1 MEAEVAETWSTYTEQ
16 PARRSISAN
25 CRSPSVIALPFG
37 LSISRERFVRAI
49 ATTVSALAAF
59 LGVLI
64 VSLTAVILGL
74 T

>member
-1 MEAEVAETWSTYTEQ
+1 MAETWSTYAEQ

-37 LSISRERFVRAI
+37 LSISRERLVRAI
-49 ATTVSALAAF
+49 ATTVSAFAAF
-59 LGVLI
+59 LVLI

>member
-1 MEAEVAETWSTYTEQ
+1 MAETWSTYAEQ

-25 CRSPSVIALPFG
+25 CRSVSVIALPFG
-37 LSISRERFVRAI
+37 LTVSRERLVRGI
-49 ATTVSALAAF
+49 ATTVSAFAAF

-64 VSLTAVILGL
+64 VSMTAVILGL

>member
-1 MEAEVAETWSTYTEQ
+1 
-16 PARRSISAN
+16 
-25 CRSPSVIALPFG
+25 
-37 LSISRERFVRAI
+37 VRAI
-49 ATTVSALAAF
+49 ATTVSAFAAF